1 MAFAKKVDKNQA
13 SVVKTLRDYGAD
25 VFLLH
30 TVGGGIP
37 DLLVCYADQTILLEV
52 KDGADKLLTPLQI
65 KLFAGWKG
73 GHLHR
78 VNSVQEAIEVLK
90 LVEQENEYAA
100 S

>member
-1 MAFAKKVDKNQA
+1 MSYIKKVDKNQKD
-13 SVVKTLRDYGAD
+13 VVKALRDYGAD

-37 DLLVCYADQTILLEV
+37 DLMVCYEDNTILMEV
-52 KDGADKLLTPLQI
+52 KDGEDKKLTPQQI
-65 KLFAGWKG
+65 TLFAGWKG
-73 GHLHR
+73 GPLHR

-90 LVEQENEYAA
+90 LYEME